1 MEKLE
6 NQPCPICGEN
16 KLALAEDQIEIPFFG
31 KTFVFSME
39 CSGCGFRKADIEAAE
54 PKEPVKYTFEISS
67 AKDMNVRVVKSSIAT
82 IKFPQLKI
90 TIEPGAGAEGYVANV
105 EKIVNNIYEQV
116 KDIKENEEDS
126 KKRKKAWKLMD
137 QILDIKEGKE
147 KTTLVIEDPSGNSA
161 IISEKAEKTALKGK
175 KKPAKSVK

>member
-6 NQPCPICGEN
+6 NQPCPVCREK
-16 KLALAEDQIEIPFFG
+16 KLTLAEDEMEIPFFG

-54 PKEPVKYTFEISS
+54 PKEPSKYTFEISS
-67 AKDMNVRVVKSSIAT
+67 AKDMNIRIVKSSSAT
-82 IKFPQLKI
+82 IKIPELK
-90 TIEPGAGAEGYVANV
+90 TKIEPGADAEGYVANI
-105 EKIVNNIYEQV
+105 EKILNNIYEQV

-137 QILDIKEGKE
+137 KILDIKEGKE
-147 KTTLVIEDPSGNSA
+147 KATLIIEDPTGNSA
-161 IISEKAEKTALKGK
+161 IISDKAEKTPLKAK
-175 KKPAKSVK
+175 KKSSK